1 MNRLM
6 VLLAVAWA
14 TLPAG
19 AQKVH
24 VDFDHACNFSRYQT
38 YRWAPSAP
46 GQELNPL
53 MQERVAGFIE
63 EALAARR
70 LKREDKAG
78 DLLVSY
84 QTRTEEL
91 PQYTTFTNGTGPGW
105 GWGWGSS
112 VAVTT
117 VQPVLLGTLVVDLT
131 DARQNRLVFQG
142 VATTTVSPKPQHNTK
157 KLASAVRK
165 IFDKYPPR

>member
-1 MNRLM
+1 MNRIL

-14 TLPAG
+14 GLPAG

-24 VDFDHACNFSRYQT
+24 VDFDHACNFSSYQT

-46 GQELNPL
+46 GQEMNQL
-53 MQERVAGFIE
+53 MQERVTGFIE

-70 LKREDKAG
+70 LKRVEKAG
-78 DLLVSY
+78 DLLISY
-84 QTRTEEL
+84 KTSTEEL
-91 PQYTTFTNGTGPGW
+91 PQYTTFSDGTGPGW

-112 VAVTT
+112 VSVTT
-117 VQPVLLGTLVVDLT
+117 VQPILLGTLVVDIT
-131 DARQNRLVFQG
+131 DARQKRLVFQG
-142 VATTTVSPKPQHNTK
+142 IATTTVSAKPQHNTK

-165 IFDKYPPR
+165 IFEKYPPR